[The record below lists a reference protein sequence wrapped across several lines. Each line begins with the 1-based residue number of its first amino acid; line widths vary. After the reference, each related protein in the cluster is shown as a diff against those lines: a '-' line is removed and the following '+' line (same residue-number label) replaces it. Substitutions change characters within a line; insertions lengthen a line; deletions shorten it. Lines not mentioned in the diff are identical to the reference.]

1 MMDGQRLKGLWPV
14 RRNNLFALI
23 ALDLL
28 FGGKIANGYPG
39 FVEVPSDLDA
49 HRLAP
54 RLPTSGIKRHREER
68 AKGAPDND
76 ELAGMIV
83 KDINVI
89 VLES

>member
-1 MMDGQRLKGLWPV
+1 M
-14 RRNNLFALI
+14 FALI

-28 FGGKIANGYPG
+28 FGGKIADGYPG
-39 FVEVPSDLDA
+39 LFEVPSDLGA

-54 RLPTSGIKRHREER
+54 RLPIGGIKRHGEER

-76 ELAGMIV
+76 ELAGMVV
-83 KDINVI
+83 KDINII